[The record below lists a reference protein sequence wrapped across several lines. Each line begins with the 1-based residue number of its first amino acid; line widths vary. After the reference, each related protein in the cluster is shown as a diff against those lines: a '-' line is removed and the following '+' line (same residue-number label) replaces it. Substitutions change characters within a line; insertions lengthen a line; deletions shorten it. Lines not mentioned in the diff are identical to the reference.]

1 MRSNGAGH
9 NFNVG
14 MCFVL
19 RQHITMVDL
28 PKSVNAHLPLE
39 PIPSLSAALPS
50 WGKIAALSFGGPAGQ
65 IAVMHR
71 ILVDEKRWIDDARFM
86 HALSFCMVLP
96 GPEAMQLAT
105 YCGWMM
111 HGVRGGLLAGILFV
125 LPGVLSIMG
134 LSILYVTVGDA
145 SWLAGLF
152 FGLKAA
158 VLAIVVGALMRIG
171 GKALKTNA
179 AKIIAVLAFLALAL
193 FAVPFPIVVF
203 VAAIAGWYLLRKP
216 VEKEAIP
223 VGIQSH
229 AKTFGVSAVLVLVW
243 AGTMAALYLGTGGAS
258 VWTNIGGFF
267 SKLAVVTFGGAYAVL
282 AYVGQVAVTTKGW
295 LAPGEMLDGLGM
307 AETTPGPLVMVLQF
321 VGFMAAYRNPGGLD
335 PILAGVLGGLLTSW
349 VTFLPCFLW
358 VFAGAP
364 YVERLRSNA
373 SVSAALAGVTAA
385 VVGVIAN
392 LALWFGVHFIFN
404 SVQHLQLGIL
414 QGDVP
419 VLSSL
424 NWQALL
430 LSVIA
435 AILLLRLKWGLFKVL
450 GICVVAG
457 MVLAFVAA

>member
-1 MRSNGAGH
+1 
-9 NFNVG
+9 
-14 MCFVL
+14 
-19 RQHITMVDL
+19 MVDL
-28 PKSVNAHLPLE
+28 PKSANAHLPLE
-39 PIPSLSAALPS
+39 PIPSLSAALPA
-50 WGKIAALSFGGPAGQ
+50 WGRIAALSFGGPAGQ

-111 HGVRGGLLAGILFV
+111 HGVRGGLLAGTLFV
-125 LPGVLSIMG
+125 LPGVLSIMA

-158 VLAIVVGALMRIG
+158 VLAIVVGALIRIG
-171 GKALKTNA
+171 GKALNTNA
-179 AKIIAVLAFLALAL
+179 AKIIAALAFFALAL
-193 FAVPFPIVVF
+193 FAVPFPVV
-203 VAAIAGWYLLRKP
+203 VLIAAIAGWYVLRKP
-216 VEKEAIP
+216 DETQTAP
-223 VGIQSH
+223 VVLQNH
-229 AKTFGVSAVLVLVW
+229 AKTFGVSAVLALIW
-243 AGTMAALYLGTGGAS
+243 ASTMVALYFGTGSVS
-258 VWTNIGGFF
+258 VWTDIGGFF
-267 SKLAVVTFGGAYAVL
+267 SKLAIVTFGGAYAVL

-373 SVSAALAGVTAA
+373 AVSAALAGVTAA

-404 SVQHLQLGIL
+404 KVQHLQIGIL

-419 VLSSL
+419 VLASL

-430 LSVIA
+430 LSALA
-435 AILLLRLKWGLFKVL
+435 AVLLLRLKWGLFKVL
-450 GICVVAG
+450 GISVAAG
-457 MVLAFVAA
+457 MALTLVAA